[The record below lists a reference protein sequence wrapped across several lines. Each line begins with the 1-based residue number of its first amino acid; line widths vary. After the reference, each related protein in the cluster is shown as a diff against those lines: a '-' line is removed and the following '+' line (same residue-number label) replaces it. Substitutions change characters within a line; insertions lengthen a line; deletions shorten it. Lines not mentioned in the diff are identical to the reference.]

1 VQHCC
6 NEPFLEQDNLVLD
19 LYYTELDVRALE
31 EALGSIE
38 RLTSAMATITSNTST
53 GCSISSPTLTQTTT
67 APNNQIAGF
76 SDGQPGRSILVKG
89 CGAFPQRT
97 RSFKSSTLNK

>member
-6 NEPFLEQDNLVLD
+6 NEAFLEQDNLVLD

-38 RLTSAMATITSNTST
+38 RLTSAMATITSNTSR
-53 GCSISSPTLTQTTT
+53 GCSISDSTLIQTTT
-67 APNNQIAGF
+67 ASNNQKAGF
-76 SDGQPGRSILVKG
+76 SDSQPGCPISVKD
-89 CGAFPQRT
+89 CGAFP
-97 RSFKSSTLNK
+97 